1 MMITSLIEK
10 ETTRWI
16 YGTRVPNCAATTC
29 SNLVGYNRLCPRI
42 TTTGCVTRCRRV
54 RIVEY
59 VVARI
64 ISRGGPGLRVA
75 RAIRVLVA

>member
-42 TTTGCVTRCRRV
+42 TTTGCV
-54 RIVEY
+54 
-59 VVARI
+59 
-64 ISRGGPGLRVA
+64 
-75 RAIRVLVA
+75 